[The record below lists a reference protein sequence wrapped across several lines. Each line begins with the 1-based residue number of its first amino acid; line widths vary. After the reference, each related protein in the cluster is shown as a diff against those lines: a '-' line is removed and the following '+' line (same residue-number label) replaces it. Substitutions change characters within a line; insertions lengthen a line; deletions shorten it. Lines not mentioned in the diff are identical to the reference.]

1 MYLLGQIEEQYKV
14 KNSAAIN
21 NSIEQNSRI
30 KAKSLQCTFLNR
42 VLLGVANV

>member
-21 NSIEQNSRI
+21 NSIEQNSRLI
-30 KAKSLQCTFLNR
+30 KKS
-42 VLLGVANV
+42 